1 MKTHKLH
8 LLSEFAAVEI
18 EDYDELDDAP
28 TSADEVLR
36 LLFSDVPGE
45 VPNIIAERIADRLSI
60 RTDAMI
66 GVLNELM
73 READERLEGSEFWE
87 DEEWAEA
94 NRGGRE

>member
-1 MKTHKLH
+1 
-8 LLSEFAAVEI
+8 
-18 EDYDELDDAP
+18 
-28 TSADEVLR
+28 
-36 LLFSDVPGE
+36 
-45 VPNIIAERIADRLSI
+45 
-60 RTDAMI
+60 MI